1 MWQAILGAVIYS
13 AAASGFTL
21 TSTVAS
27 GAVMD
32 GPPTQ
37 RFRMELLR
45 ESPLVR
51 VTGSGRKGEATGLWP
66 LPDATAQVPDEV
78 VDVDR
83 IEV

>member
-1 MWQAILGAVIYS
+1 
-13 AAASGFTL
+13 
-21 TSTVAS
+21 
-27 GAVMD
+27 MD